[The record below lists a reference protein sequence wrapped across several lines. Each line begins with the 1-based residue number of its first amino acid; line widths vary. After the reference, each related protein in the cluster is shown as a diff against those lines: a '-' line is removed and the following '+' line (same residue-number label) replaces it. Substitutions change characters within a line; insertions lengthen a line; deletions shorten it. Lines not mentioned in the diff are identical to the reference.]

1 MRRKS
6 PQVARDEATEEFH
19 IQAKQRN
26 LTITGR
32 ILYCV
37 FSSFLSLHFVTM
49 LMARLAS
56 QLCARFIREDKRI
69 ERSALPRFEQAS
81 GFYTDTNYWMREKQR
96 HALIAVLGENSK
108 DLGNAYSTLPS
119 RGTQAGELYYGFFCG
134 DGIADQEKLF
144 DIGIFFER

>member
-1 MRRKS
+1 
-6 PQVARDEATEEFH
+6 
-19 IQAKQRN
+19 
-26 LTITGR
+26 
-32 ILYCV
+32 
-37 FSSFLSLHFVTM
+37 M
-49 LMARLAS
+49 LMAQLVS

-119 RGTQAGELYYGFFCG
+119 RGTQAGELYYGFFFRLPSLMMLC
-134 DGIADQEKLF
+134 LF
-144 DIGIFFER
+144 CETK

>member
-1 MRRKS
+1 M
-6 PQVARDEATEEFH
+6 TE
-19 IQAKQRN
+19 
-26 LTITGR
+26 R

-49 LMARLAS
+49 LMARLTS

-69 ERSALPRFEQAS
+69 ESYLVGRPCPDSSKQADS
-81 GFYTDTNYWMREKQR
+81 ILTLTTGCERRQR

-134 DGIADQEKLF
+134 NGIADQEKLF